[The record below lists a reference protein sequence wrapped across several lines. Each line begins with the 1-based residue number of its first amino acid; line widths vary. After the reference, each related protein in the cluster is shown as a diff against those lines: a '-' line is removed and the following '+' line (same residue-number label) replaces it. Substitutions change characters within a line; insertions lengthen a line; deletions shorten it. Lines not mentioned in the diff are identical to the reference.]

1 MFKWGFPG
9 GGGSK
14 EPTCQCKRPEMWV
27 RSSGQEDPLEEEMAT
42 HFSDLAWRI
51 PWTGYNP
58 IPTYNPQGPKEA
70 DMTEA
75 T

>member
-1 MFKWGFPG
+1 
-9 GGGSK
+9 
-14 EPTCQCKRPEMWV
+14 
-27 RSSGQEDPLEEEMAT
+27 MAT

-51 PWTGYNP
+51 PWTDYNP
-58 IPTYNPQGPKEA
+58 IPAYNPQGPKEA